1 VSHSLFTKEFLDT
14 IKNYIKKKLPESS
27 INDELI
33 GNLLDVLI
41 KFSENPFC
49 VEFNIDIILKG
60 FLLELIQMTPQIKG
74 DDNLSKTRLICS
86 NIFSIILADEKLYSM
101 NNKNEG
107 KTKEIQKLINNLM
120 PSFKSLLRNADIA
133 EGILSILSLK
143 IFLSS
148 SVIMISSNLAN

>member
-1 VSHSLFTKEFLDT
+1 MSHSLFTKEFLDT

-74 DDNLSKTRLICS
+74 DDN
-86 NIFSIILADEKLYSM
+86 Y
-101 NNKNEG
+101 
-107 KTKEIQKLINNLM
+107 
-120 PSFKSLLRNADIA
+120 
-133 EGILSILSLK
+133 
-143 IFLSS
+143 
-148 SVIMISSNLAN
+148 